1 MAMLRNTQGMHAPL
15 RLAMEMKAVAKVGH
29 LPCLPHHRHNL
40 HLDVLT
46 GRDTEIA
53 FEDIF
58 NNGEYPEISGQPHA
72 MIEKHLGIL

>member
-1 MAMLRNTQGMHAPL
+1 MAMLRNTQGLHAPL
-15 RLAMEMKAVAKVGH
+15 RLAMEMKLVSNAGH
-29 LPCLPHHRHNL
+29 LQCLPNHRHNL

-72 MIEKHLGIL
+72 IMEKSLGLL